1 MAAPA
6 GTLPIAILLRGL
18 SFCLD
23 FSGIVSAIAT
33 LQQAFLLKSI
43 LALLAL
49 FMALPVTAAQLTIDL
64 DHTSKTWQTAELLKH
79 PAVKTIQIIDD
90 VSYKRTMTY
99 RAVPLAALLPGL
111 TAQSHLQAVALDG
124 FAAELT
130 AAPLLA
136 THGAR
141 AWLAVEDP
149 AQPWPALADG
159 KPSAGPFYLVWTDPQ
174 AGHISPEQ
182 WPFQICAIK
191 QLKTVAERFPAL
203 LPAPELAADDP
214 INQGFAL
221 FQKNCLA
228 CHRLNGAGD
237 AQVGPDL
244 NIPYNPTE
252 YFSGDFL
259 KRYIRDPQSL
269 RHWPQAKM
277 PGFAASVLPDRELDL
292 LVGYLKHM
300 AGRKQQP

>member
-1 MAAPA
+1 MRLA
-6 GTLPIAILLRGL
+6 LLLQGL
-18 SFCLD
+18 SFCAP
-23 FSGIVSAIAT
+23 ISAILGAIITSYRAT
-33 LQQAFLLKSI
+33 ALKSI
-43 LALLAL
+43 LALFAL
-49 FMALPVTAAQLTIDL
+49 LLSLPAAAAQLTIEL
-64 DHTSKTWQTAELLKH
+64 DHASKTWQTADLLKH
-79 PAVKTIQIIDD
+79 PQAQTVQIVDD
-90 VSYKRTMTY
+90 VSYKRSMTY

-111 TAQSHLQAVALDG
+111 KPANHLQAVALDG

-136 THGAR
+136 KTGAR

-149 AQPWPALADG
+149 AHPWPALAPG
-159 KPSAGPFYLVWTDPQ
+159 KPSAGPFHLVWTHPQ

-182 WPFQICAIK
+182 WPFQVSRIK
-191 QLKTVAERFPAL
+191 QLQTVAERFPAL
-203 LPAPELAADDP
+203 LPDPKLAADDP
-214 INQGFAL
+214 VNLGFAL

-237 AQVGPDL
+237 AQMGPDL

-252 YFSGDFL
+252 YFGGDFL

-277 PGFAASVLPDRELDL
+277 PAFAASVLPDNELDL
-292 LVGYLKHM
+292 LLGYLQHM